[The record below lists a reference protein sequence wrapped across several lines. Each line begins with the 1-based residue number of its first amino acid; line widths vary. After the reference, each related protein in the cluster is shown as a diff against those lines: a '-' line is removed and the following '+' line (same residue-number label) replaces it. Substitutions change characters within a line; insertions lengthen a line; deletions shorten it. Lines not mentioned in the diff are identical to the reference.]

1 MDMNLIDEI
10 ETYFHLK
17 QFDTPFA
24 RALLV
29 EHPDYYNWAELA
41 AERVRRISSIVGR
54 DRFRHGRQWYRVS
67 DDHRELIVVTDS
79 KQ

>member
-1 MDMNLIDEI
+1 MVMNLIDEI
-10 ETYFHLK
+10 ETYFRLK

-41 AERVRRISSIVGR
+41 A
-54 DRFRHGRQWYRVS
+54 
-67 DDHRELIVVTDS
+67 
-79 KQ
+79 